1 MKKGFLALGAS
12 IAAALAGAPG
22 LTLAQSSA
30 TPDLASPSIR
40 IAQAPGVTRTIDDH
54 AMSSLRSS
62 HPQFLDQIQPGEAL
76 PGSTPL
82 DHMQLVLRRNSQ
94 REQALESLIG
104 QIHDPR
110 SSQFHRW
117 LTPEE
122 YGETFGVSDSDM
134 VAVKSWL
141 LSQGFTINTIYPN
154 RMQIDFSGTA
164 GLVNHAFHTQENRY
178 RIGNNDY
185 FANASDIS
193 IPAALQEV
201 VAGIA
206 GLNDLH
212 VMPRQKSSHR
222 TGSVAPHGQAITYY
236 GSERALVPNDLAT
249 IYGVAPLRA
258 NGVTGTGVTI
268 AIVGNADMVPA
279 DWDNF
284 TQVFN
289 LARFGGTFTLVHPAP
304 VSGTNNC
311 TDPDAISNPG
321 IPAPNTDDT
330 TTLESAE
337 WATALA
343 PGANVVVASCADVA
357 GEPWLGTI
365 IAATNLINGSVR
377 PDIIS
382 VGATQDE
389 QWDTADKVTIDQMWQ
404 QADAEGISVFAATGD
419 KGTTPESFSGFSP
432 ISGQGIGVNAFASST
447 HVTAVGGTD
456 FSDVY
461 DGTTS
466 QYFLPTPSI
475 VGGSAISYVPEI
487 PWNESCGN
495 GVLGKY
501 HGYNRVVG
509 FCNDMIRHDTNAI
522 VSSPNADDWAD
533 NGVFL
538 TFRASA
544 GGPSSVEAKPA
555 WQGIVNDAA
564 NDGWR
569 DVPDVALFAGS
580 SADYTWLTVCS
591 QAYPCSPDF
600 SYSFGPTAGTAMS
613 SAMFAGIQ
621 AVMDQGLS
629 DRNLGK
635 DQGNAAP
642 TLYALAAGEYGG
654 ATGAAPA
661 TLADCSADSSTSTAA
676 NCIFHNITRGST
688 STNCV
693 IPASWGTSIP
703 NCYIFNTWTVEYTG
717 AGTPTSIPLLVG
729 MTTSDVSPTSYDV
742 STKAYTARTGW
753 SFASGLGSVNAENLL
768 IAWRAYNSANGI
780 SSAH

>member
-1 MKKGFLALGAS
+1 M
-12 IAAALAGAPG
+12 
-22 LTLAQSSA
+22 
-30 TPDLASPSIR
+30 
-40 IAQAPGVTRTIDDH
+40 
-54 AMSSLRSS
+54 
-62 HPQFLDQIQPGEAL
+62 
-76 PGSTPL
+76 
-82 DHMQLVLRRNSQ
+82 
-94 REQALESLIG
+94 
-104 QIHDPR
+104 
-110 SSQFHRW
+110 
-117 LTPEE
+117 
-122 YGETFGVSDSDM
+122 
-134 VAVKSWL
+134 
-141 LSQGFTINTIYPN
+141 
-154 RMQIDFSGTA
+154 
-164 GLVNHAFHTQENRY
+164 
-178 RIGNNDY
+178 
-185 FANASDIS
+185 
-193 IPAALQEV
+193 
-201 VAGIA
+201 
-206 GLNDLH
+206 
-212 VMPRQKSSHR
+212 
-222 TGSVAPHGQAITYY
+222 
-236 GSERALVPNDLAT
+236 
-249 IYGVAPLRA
+249 
-258 NGVTGTGVTI
+258 
-268 AIVGNADMVPA
+268 
-279 DWDNF
+279 
-284 TQVFN
+284 
-289 LARFGGTFTLVHPAP
+289 
-304 VSGTNNC
+304 
-311 TDPDAISNPG
+311 
-321 IPAPNTDDT
+321 
-330 TTLESAE
+330 
-337 WATALA
+337 
-343 PGANVVVASCADVA
+343 
-357 GEPWLGTI
+357 
-365 IAATNLINGSVR
+365 
-377 PDIIS
+377 
-382 VGATQDE
+382 
-389 QWDTADKVTIDQMWQ
+389 
-404 QADAEGISVFAATGD
+404 
-419 KGTTPESFSGFSP
+419 
-432 ISGQGIGVNAFASST
+432 
-447 HVTAVGGTD
+447 GGTD

>member
-1 MKKGFLALGAS
+1 M
-12 IAAALAGAPG
+12 
-22 LTLAQSSA
+22 
-30 TPDLASPSIR
+30 PD
-40 IAQAPGVTRTIDDH
+40 
-54 AMSSLRSS
+54 
-62 HPQFLDQIQPGEAL
+62 
-76 PGSTPL
+76 STPL
-82 DHMQLVLRRNSQ
+82 DHLQLVLKRTAQ
-94 REQALESLIG
+94 RELALEGLIV
-104 QIHDPR
+104 QMHDPK
-110 SSQFHRW
+110 SSRFHQW
-117 LTPEE
+117 QTPEE
-122 YGETFGVSDSDM
+122 YGENFGVADSDIA
-134 VAVKSWL
+134 AVKSWL
-141 LSQGFTINTIYPN
+141 LSRGFTINTIYPN

-164 GLVNHAFHTQENRY
+164 GLVNHTFHTQENHY
-178 RIGNNDY
+178 RLGNGDY
-185 FANASDIS
+185 FANATDIS
-193 IPAALQEV
+193 IPTALQDV
-201 VAGIA
+201 VAGVA

-212 VMPRQKSSHR
+212 VAPRQKL
-222 TGSVAPHGQAITYY
+222 APRAEPTTPRGQAITYN
-236 GSERALVPNDLAT
+236 GGERALVPNDLAT

-289 LARFGGTFTLVHPAP
+289 LARFGGTFTLLHPAP

-321 IPAPNTDDT
+321 IPAPSADDT

-343 PGANVVVASCADVA
+343 PGANIVVASCADVV
-357 GEPWLGTI
+357 GKPWLGTI
-365 IAATNLINGSVR
+365 IAATNLINGSGR

-382 VGATQDE
+382 VGVTQDE
-389 QWDTADKVTIDQMWQ
+389 QWDAADKTTIDQMWQ

-419 KGTTPESFSGFSP
+419 KGTTPESFSSFSP
-432 ISGQGIGVNAFASST
+432 TQGLGIGVNAFASST

-501 HGYNRVVG
+501 HGYNKVVG
-509 FCNDMIRHDTNAI
+509 FCNDMIRHDTNAT

-621 AVMDQGLS
+621 AVMDQGLN

-654 ATGAAPA
+654 ATGTAPA
-661 TLADCSADSSTSTAA
+661 TLAACSADSSTSTAA

-703 NCYIFNTWTVEYTG
+703 NCYIFNTWTVEYMG

-729 MTTSDVSPTSYDV
+729 MTTSDASPTGYDV
-742 STKAYTARTGW
+742 SNKAYTASAGW
-753 SFASGLGSVNAENLL
+753 SFASGLGSVNAKNLL
-768 IAWRAYNSANGI
+768 IAWRAYNTANRI
-780 SSAH
+780 SLAY